1 MSSPRKDYKLYLF
14 DILESCKKIVSYTKG
29 KTEREF
35 ASDSKTIDAV
45 IRNIEIIGEAASKI
59 SKKERERIQQ
69 IPWKEVVAM
78 RNKVIHEY
86 FEVNVPIIW
95 ETIRVD
101 IPILKKNIQNTLKN
115 TRSK

>member
-1 MSSPRKDYKLYLF
+1 MSNPRKDYKLYLF
-14 DILESCKKIVSYTKG
+14 DILESCKKIISYTKG

-35 ASDSKTIDAV
+35 ANDKKTIDAV

-59 SKKERERIQQ
+59 PKKEREKIQQ

-78 RNKVIHEY
+78 RNKVVHEY
-86 FEVNVPIIW
+86 FDVNVPIVW
-95 ETIRVD
+95 ETIQAD
-101 IPILKKNIQNTLKN
+101 IPTLKKNIQNALKN

>member
-29 KTEREF
+29 ITEREF
-35 ASDSKTIDAV
+35 ANDNKTIDAV
-45 IRNIEIIGEAASKI
+45 IRNIEIIGEAANKI
-59 SKKERERIQQ
+59 PREEREKIQQ

-78 RNKVIHEY
+78 RNKVVHEY
-86 FEVNVPIIW
+86 FDVNVPIVW
-95 ETIRVD
+95 ETIQAD

-115 TRSK
+115 TRLK